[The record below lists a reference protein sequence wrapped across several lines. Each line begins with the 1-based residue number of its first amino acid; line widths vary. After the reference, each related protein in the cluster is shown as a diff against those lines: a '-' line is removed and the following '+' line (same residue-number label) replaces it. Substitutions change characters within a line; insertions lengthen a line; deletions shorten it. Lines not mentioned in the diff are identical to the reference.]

1 MKKVLFLI
9 VSVLILALVLTGCSL
24 LSNISQVPAT
34 EQSSIT
40 YLTKSFSNLVGL
52 WHFDEGSGT
61 NVLDSSGNGN
71 YGTITESTYVGSADA
86 MFGFGDALSFDGN
99 DYVVVSGSTSMN
111 VSSSY
116 TFEAWINLSSE
127 GTVYRGFFRRGD
139 LGILNSEIEIY
150 TQHISRKLTVVHN
163 RGGTFCYKYFTAFP
177 LDQWIHLAVTW
188 DGASLKAYYN
198 NVEQLVTGGT
208 GTIVSPATSGPA
220 KPNYIGVG
228 YYTAYMN
235 GIIDE
240 VRIWDIALTEFQLD
254 PVDVAMD
261 IKPGSCPNPLN
272 VKNQGVL
279 PVAIL
284 GTPDFDVSE
293 VDLNTVKLEGKTP
306 LRWAFEDVA
315 TPLETLIE
323 GVEPCFNCTEEG
335 PDGFLDLTLKF
346 DTQEILSQLGL
357 GSDALV
363 DVIPEDLI
371 PSDGECI
378 VLTLTGYLYDGTP
391 IRGEDTVLI
400 IKKGK

>member
-1 MKKVLFLI
+1 MKKYSYLI
-9 VSVLILALVLTGCSL
+9 VIVLISGLILAGCSL
-24 LSNISQVPAT
+24 LSSVGQVPSSD
-34 EQSSIT
+34 QSGIT
-40 YLTKSFSNLVGL
+40 YLTKSFLNLVGL

-61 NVLDSSGNGN
+61 NALDSSGNGN
-71 YGTITESTYVGSADA
+71 DGTITEATYVGSVDA

-99 DYVVVSGSTSMN
+99 DYVMVLGSTSMN

-127 GTVYRGFFRRGD
+127 GEVYRGFFRRGY
-139 LGILNSEIEIY
+139 LGTLNSEIEIY

-208 GTIVSPATSGPA
+208 GTIVSPATSSPA

-235 GIIDE
+235 GTIDE
-240 VRIWDIALTEFQLD
+240 VRIWDIALTKFQLN
-254 PVDVAMD
+254 PVDVAID

-272 VKNQGVL
+272 VKSQGVL
-279 PVAIL
+279 PVTIL
-284 GTPDFDVSE
+284 GTAGFDVTQ
-293 VDLNTVKLEGKTP
+293 VDPATVKLEGVAP
-306 LRWAFEDVA
+306 LRWAIEDVA
-315 TPLETLIE
+315 TPSGECNTL
-323 GVEPCFNCTEEG
+323 G
-335 PDGFLDLTLKF
+335 PDGYLDLNLKF
-346 DTQEILSQLGL
+346 DTQMILVQLGL
-357 GSDALV
+357 V
-363 DVIPEDLI
+363 DSPLFDLLEGAT
-371 PSDGECI
+371 PSDGDCI
-378 VLTLTGYLYDGTP
+378 MLKLTGYLYDGTP
-391 IRGEDTVLI
+391 IWGEDTVLI